1 MPDIQARVKIS
12 SLEPLLISTPSGW
25 KAVTTRKDE
34 VNEKEKEEEGGG
46 GIILFTSGSSGEGD
60 RVLLTSSNLISNL
73 NQIDKVVQS
82 SMIHRTDTSFSIL
95 PWSHCYGLVC
105 ELLFLIQRGAS
116 IHIPSSRANLS
127 KDLVKSRPTI
137 LFTVPILLERILQSL
152 KFTRHP
158 YYHYARPVITPILR
172 EMILGGRLRAV
183 SVGGARS
190 STESLEMF
198 QHVLGVQCFQGY
210 GMTECSPM
218 ISLQTDV
225 NHKIGSVGKPLPGI
239 DVHIDPS
246 TSEILVAGENVCKT
260 LPSSRYT
267 QINNK
272 LFLKTGDS
280 GSLDT
285 DGFLFISDRMSEHFK
300 LVNGLFVHPRRIEMI
315 YDAFRP
321 HYISQWV
328 ILPYSNHRHVIM
340 VGMMNSSLSS
350 SSHAL
355 ESSELEKIGKNG
367 GLFPHE
373 IPRSIYYMSKEES
386 EPFLTEKQTPRR
398 GLLTR
403 YMSIHYK

>member
-1 MPDIQARVKIS
+1 
-12 SLEPLLISTPSGW
+12 
-25 KAVTTRKDE
+25 
-34 VNEKEKEEEGGG
+34 
-46 GIILFTSGSSGEGD
+46 
-60 RVLLTSSNLISNL
+60 
-73 NQIDKVVQS
+73 
-82 SMIHRTDTSFSIL
+82 MIHPTDTSFSIL

-105 ELLFLIQRGAS
+105 ELLFLIRCGAS

-137 LFTVPILLERILQSL
+137 LFTVPILLERFLQSL

-183 SVGGARS
+183 SVGATRS

-267 QINNK
+267 
-272 LFLKTGDS
+272 
-280 GSLDT
+280 
-285 DGFLFISDRMSEHFK
+285 
-300 LVNGLFVHPRRIEMI
+300 P
-315 YDAFRP
+315 
-321 HYISQWV
+321 
-328 ILPYSNHRHVIM
+328 
-340 VGMMNSSLSS
+340 
-350 SSHAL
+350 
-355 ESSELEKIGKNG
+355 
-367 GLFPHE
+367 
-373 IPRSIYYMSKEES
+373 
-386 EPFLTEKQTPRR
+386 
-398 GLLTR
+398 
-403 YMSIHYK
+403 